1 MSGHSK
7 WSTIK
12 RKKGA
17 ADQKRGKIFTRCIH
31 EISVAAREGGGDPGM
46 NARLRFALDKA
57 KAANVPNDTIDR
69 AIKRAT
75 GELKGAAAM
84 MELSYEGYGPGG
96 TAILIEIVTDNKN
109 RTAGDVRHAFTR
121 CGGSLGEAGCVSW
134 MFTKKGLLTATK
146 SAIEEDQIIDIALS
160 AGADDISGEGDYW
173 EIVCAPNVFEE
184 VKAAISERVTLES
197 AEISMVAS
205 TQVSLQGEDAE
216 KMMKLLEA
224 LEDLDDVL
232 NVHSNCNFVDS

>member
-17 ADQKRGKIFTRCIH
+17 IDQKRGKIFTRCIH
-31 EISVAAREGGGDPGM
+31 EISVAAREGGGDPNM

-57 KAANVPNDTIDR
+57 KASNVPNDTIDR

-96 TAILIEIVTDNKN
+96 TAILVEIVTDNKN

-134 MFTKKGLLTATK
+134 MFTKKGLLTVAK
-146 SAIEEDQIIDIALS
+146 SLIAEDQVIDIALA
-160 AGADDISGEGDYW
+160 AGADDVSGEGDFW
-173 EIVCAPNVFEE
+173 EIVCAPNVFEA
-184 VKAAISERVTLES
+184 VKTAIGGHVALES
-197 AEISMVAS
+197 AELSMMAS
-205 TQVSLQGEDAE
+205 TQVPVQGDDAE

-224 LEDLDDVL
+224 LEELDDVL
-232 NVHSNCNFVDS
+232 NVHSNCDFVD